1 MLTGFTE
8 KLITSSFT
16 LLFLSNKQRVCLIFF
31 LTLSEKPRDDK
42 ICKNSVFFH
51 VKITAHDWERSAIF
65 ITILPKVRKQQ
76 SNRNIG
82 IKFVCL
88 GASNVD

>member
-1 MLTGFTE
+1 M
-8 KLITSSFT
+8 
-16 LLFLSNKQRVCLIFF
+16 Q
-31 LTLSEKPRDDK
+31 
-42 ICKNSVFFH
+42 NSVFFH

-76 SNRNIG
+76 SNRNRG
-82 IKFVCL
+82 IKFVYL

>member
-1 MLTGFTE
+1 MI
-8 KLITSSFT
+8 KYAKI
-16 LLFLSNKQRVCLIFF
+16 LS
-31 LTLSEKPRDDK
+31 
-42 ICKNSVFFH
+42 FFH

-76 SNRNIG
+76 SNRNRG